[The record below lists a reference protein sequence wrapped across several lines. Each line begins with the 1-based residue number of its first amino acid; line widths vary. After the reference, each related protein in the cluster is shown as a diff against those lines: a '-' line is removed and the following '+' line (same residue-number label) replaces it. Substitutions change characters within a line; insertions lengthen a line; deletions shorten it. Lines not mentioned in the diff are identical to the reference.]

1 MAIEIERKF
10 LLGND
15 AWRVLVY
22 QSTRIAQ
29 AYLNDSQALAYGREH
44 CSVRVR
50 VFNQLANINIK
61 SRELGAKRQEFEYP
75 IPLQDAEQLMGL
87 SSQICIDKTRHLVHF
102 GNHLWEI
109 DEFAAEN
116 TGLIV
121 AEIELEHEHEDFQ
134 RPDWLGHEVTDQLR
148 YYNMQLSAKPY
159 TLWSD
164 EEKQCLL

>member
-10 LLGND
+10 LLANNT
-15 AWRVLVY
+15 WRALVH

-29 AYLNDSQALAYGREH
+29 AYLNDSQALADGREH

-75 IPLQDAEQLMGL
+75 IALQDAEQLMAL
-87 SSQICIDKTRHLVHF
+87 SSQIAIDKTRHLVHF
-102 GNHLWEI
+102 GEHLWEI

-121 AEIELEHEHEDFQ
+121 AEIELDDEHEHFQ
-134 RPDWLGHEVTDQLR
+134 RPDWLGQEVTDQLR

-159 TLWSD
+159 ARWSD
-164 EEKQCLL
+164 EEKQCS